1 MMLFAYQYNLK
12 EGGVLTLK
20 GNTRVP
26 VQSPKLAFQAANRDA
41 CNFVLPMES
50 EPGSH

>member
-1 MMLFAYQYNLK
+1 MMFFACNLK

-26 VQSPKLAFQAANRDA
+26 VQSPKLAFQAANRVA
-41 CNFVLPMES
+41 RTTN
-50 EPGSH
+50 GI